1 MLETRSYT
9 TVAAF
14 SEDFGVV
21 FSSVIGSE
29 AVADVINAKTQGD
42 VAPEDT
48 TSAPVT
54 LTAEQKDLRRLAKR
68 IIKAV
73 QPSLEGAIR
82 SEAEL
87 GGRPFEKELRELE
100 MFLNHGILSRRN
112 STAASLGDPIELDP
126 ANPNSC
132 SAGENVVTQSLNGQI
147 VVQLAGTDGDLLDKA
162 ASGNSTLEGQMT
174 ETVHVGTSN
183 GSHERGPGN
192 VPNGISEQKIESGG
206 TTTGGEHGHLTT
218 TTSTT
223 TQVIM
228 QVAPPAYRALQP
240 TIPPTP
246 PLSSADDLLA
256 PLLYGGIPW
265 YMEPFDPVGTT
276 IQEERWTGREVVRGM
291 SEELSEL
298 DDEELEGLVDEEDMD
313 GYNPIETDNNN
324 NAAVATIIDQN
335 SATEATSPAI
345 AASAAAG
352 AAENSANAASPTAT
366 PKKKG
371 KGNAGGGGGSRKARS
386 GRKWR

>member
-1 MLETRSYT
+1 M
-9 TVAAF
+9 AAF

-29 AVADVINAKTQGD
+29 AVADVIHAKAQGG
-42 VAPEDT
+42 VPPEDT

-100 MFLNHGILSRRN
+100 MFLDHGILSRRN
-112 STAASLGDPIELDP
+112 STAASLGDPVELDST
-126 ANPNSC
+126 NPNPC
-132 SAGENVVTQSLNGQI
+132 SAGETVVTQSLTGQV
-147 VVQLAGTDGDLLDKA
+147 VVQQAGTNGDSSGKA
-162 ASGNSTLEGQMT
+162 ASGNLTLEGQMT
-174 ETVHVGTSN
+174 EMVHVGTSN
-183 GSHERGPGN
+183 ASHETGPGN
-192 VPNGISEQKIESGG
+192 FLNGIDERRIENGG
-206 TTTGGEHGHLTT
+206 TTTGSEPGHST
-218 TTSTT
+218 TTSPT
-223 TQVIM
+223 TQVVM
-228 QVAPPAYRALQP
+228 QAALPAHRALQP

-313 GYNPIETDNNN
+313 GYNPIENENNN
-324 NAAVATIIDQN
+324 NATVAAIIAQA
-335 SATEATSPAI
+335 SATEATPAV
-345 AASAAAG
+345 AASAADH
-352 AAENSANAASPTAT
+352 SAVAASPTAT

-371 KGNAGGGGGSRKARS
+371 KGNGGGGGSRKARS
-386 GRKWR
+386 GRRWR